1 MVLRILGAYPTIP
14 ASDREV
20 FIAGYVQLLERYPAW
35 FMEVAADMVNGIPG
49 HFERCPP
56 IAAARGWLEKAF
68 EAEQRY
74 RERAMRPRLLNG
86 PPQSLRPVSGA
97 ATRSGLCERYGISAV
112 PHGWDALDVARA
124 AAVHGDGFREHVERI
139 VADQSGRP
147 APQTMF
153 TSAVERVRPKVMTGE
168 QLVEHY
174 GRQPAPD
181 DHGNDWD

>member
-56 IAAARGWLEKAF
+56 IAAARAWLEKAF
-68 EAEQRY
+68 EAEQRH
-74 RERAMRPRLLNG
+74 RELAARPRLLGG
-86 PPQSLRPVSGA
+86 PPQPRPVTGA
-97 ATRSGLCERYGISAV
+97 ATRSGLCERYGISAI

-124 AAVHGDGFREHVERI
+124 AAVHGSGFRDHIERI
-139 VADQSGRP
+139 VADQAGQP

-153 TSAVERVRPKVMTGE
+153 TSVVERLRPKVMTDE
-168 QLVEHY
+168 QLVDHY
-174 GRQPAPD
+174 GRRSAPD
-181 DHGNDWD
+181 DRGGDWD